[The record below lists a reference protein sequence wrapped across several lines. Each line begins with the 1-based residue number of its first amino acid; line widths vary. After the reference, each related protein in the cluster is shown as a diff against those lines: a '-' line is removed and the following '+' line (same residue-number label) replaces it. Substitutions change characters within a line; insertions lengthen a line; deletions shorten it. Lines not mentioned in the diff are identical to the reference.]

1 MALIKIGPN
10 AIYNGYTD
18 AQASEKK
25 VKRDVEE
32 DGDRW
37 FDTGDL
43 LKKMDVGFAL
53 GRQHYQFV
61 DRVGDTFRWKSENVS
76 TNEVGE
82 ILNSFEQV
90 NMANVYGV
98 KVPHSEGRAGM
109 VAFNCDPNTFDWSA
123 FSSFVDEKLPSYA
136 RPVFVRIIEEM
147 ETTGTFKLKKGDLR
161 EEAYHLE
168 KVNDDLIF
176 VREPKSECYTRLTSE
191 NYEQIN
197 NGTISF

>member
-1 MALIKIGPN
+1 
-10 AIYNGYTD
+10 
-18 AQASEKK
+18 
-25 VKRDVEE
+25 
-32 DGDRW
+32 
-37 FDTGDL
+37 
-43 LKKMDVGFAL
+43 
-53 GRQHYQFV
+53 YQFV

-109 VAFNCDPNTFDWSA
+109 VAFNCDPGTFDWNA
-123 FSSFVDEKLPSYA
+123 FSSFVDEKLPFYA
-136 RPVFVRIIEEM
+136 RPVFVRIIEEL

-161 EEAYHLE
+161 EEAYHLD
-168 KVNDDLIF
+168 KVNEDLVF
-176 VREPKSECYTRLTSE
+176 FREPKSECYTRLTNE

>member
-1 MALIKIGPN
+1 MCI
-10 AIYNGYTD
+10 
-18 AQASEKK
+18 
-25 VKRDVEE
+25 RD
-32 DGDRW
+32 
-37 FDTGDL
+37 
-43 LKKMDVGFAL
+43 
-53 GRQHYQFV
+53 
-61 DRVGDTFRWKSENVS
+61 S
-76 TNEVGE
+76 
-82 ILNSFEQV
+82 
-90 NMANVYGV
+90 VYGV

-109 VAFNCDPNTFDWSA
+109 VAFNCDPDTFDWSA

-161 EEAYHLE
+161 EEAYHLD

-176 VREPKSECYTRLTSE
+176 VREPKSECYARLTSE

>member
-1 MALIKIGPN
+1 MFMNLLNKDQTIGMTNVDIKLFEYDVAEDKLKVDENGKYIEVKDDSPGLALMKIGPN
-10 AIYNGYTD
+10 AYTM
-18 AQASEKK
+18 AIQMLKLAKK
-25 VKRDVEE
+25 SVTDVEE

-82 ILNSFEQV
+82 ILNAFEQV

-98 KVPHSEGRAGM
+98 QVPNTEGRAGM
-109 VAFNCDPNTFDWSA
+109 VAFNCDPDTFNWLLFHLLLMKIYPFMQDLFLCELLMSWKQL
-123 FSSFVDEKLPSYA
+123 EPS
-136 RPVFVRIIEEM
+136 
-147 ETTGTFKLKKGDLR
+147 
-161 EEAYHLE
+161 
-168 KVNDDLIF
+168 N
-176 VREPKSECYTRLTSE
+176 
-191 NYEQIN
+191 
-197 NGTISF
+197 

>member
-1 MALIKIGPN
+1 M
-10 AIYNGYTD
+10 
-18 AQASEKK
+18 
-25 VKRDVEE
+25 
-32 DGDRW
+32 
-37 FDTGDL
+37 
-43 LKKMDVGFAL
+43 
-53 GRQHYQFV
+53 
-61 DRVGDTFRWKSENVS
+61 S

-109 VAFNCDPNTFDWSA
+109 VAFNCDPNTFDWNA

-161 EEAYHLE
+161 EEASSLRSPFFNLN
-168 KVNDDLIF
+168 VPVVSI
-176 VREPKSECYTRLTSE
+176 SSIILTKT
-191 NYEQIN
+191 
-197 NGTISF
+197 GLA